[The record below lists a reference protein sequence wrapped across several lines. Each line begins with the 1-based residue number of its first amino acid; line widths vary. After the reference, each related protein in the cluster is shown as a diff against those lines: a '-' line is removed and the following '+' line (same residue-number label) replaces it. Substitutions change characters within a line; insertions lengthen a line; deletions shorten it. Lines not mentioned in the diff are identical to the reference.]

1 MAAGGKRR
9 CPLLLLTNLILQ
21 VIVSAAAGLPALHVE
36 PAHLHDLVEQEN
48 KTVQITVS
56 MNKEQYEAASASGD
70 QWRISA
76 RSMHPN
82 VADTQL
88 TGEGQAD
95 DDDAEIS
102 YTAPFN
108 ASALSKFAAPQEEEK
123 SGKNGSD
130 VTASKKLPS
139 SSRYY
144 SMQTALTVR
153 GKLLGKTGV
162 EIRLVRMDMSPY
174 APGAPR
180 ATHDVR
186 RLDSND
192 EDEEMRE
199 WRLAEEE
206 GEESTSKVMDVWV
219 KRGGDSER
227 LTRIFV
233 GTLMVL
239 IPMANIL
246 MGCELDMGIVVET
259 IKRPTAP
266 LIGMTTQF
274 LIMPTLAYFI
284 AKSVFIPYKEYS
296 LALGLFVTGCA
307 PSGGASN
314 FWTILLD
321 GNVNLSVTMTF
332 LSTIASLFFMPLWL
346 TLLGEE
352 FLVGFSSGS
361 TIKVPYAKIG
371 SSLAS
376 LVGPLLIG
384 VLIARCKPAL
394 AAKARKIMRPFIIF
408 VLVFVVGF
416 GAVSNL
422 YMFRMI
428 TTRALVGGLLLP
440 WCGFMFGCFAAIFTR
455 RAPGDVTAIAIET
468 GIQNTGVAILLL
480 KFSFPTPDSDI
491 SSLLPV
497 IVACFTPGPLLAGA
511 AIHMLL
517 KWWKK
522 RNGEDEDVE
531 KSAPSGGSP
540 SLNLVAPSPDP
551 AGKEVRLVLPAG
563 DQPSTGLMMIELQQ
577 VQQSQHVQP
586 MPSRA
591 EA

>member
-1 MAAGGKRR
+1 MAAARRR

-21 VIVSAAAGLPALHVE
+21 VIVTAAAGLPALRVE
-36 PAHLHDLVEQEN
+36 PSYLHDLVEQEN

-56 MNKEQYEAASASGD
+56 MTKEQYEASNAAGD

-76 RSMHPN
+76 RSLHPN
-82 VADTQL
+82 VADTKL
-88 TGEGQAD
+88 TGEGQGD
-95 DDDAEIS
+95 DEDTEEMSFTPA
-102 YTAPFN
+102 FN
-108 ASALSKFAAPQEEEK
+108 ASSLSRVKTEGEEK
-123 SGKNGSD
+123 GK
-130 VTASKKLPS
+130 TEQ
-139 SSRYY
+139 YY
-144 SMQTALTVR
+144 TLETALTVR

-162 EIRLVRMDMSPY
+162 EIRLVRMDASPY
-174 APGAPR
+174 APTAPR
-180 ATHDVR
+180 ASHDIR
-186 RLDSND
+186 ALASKEEGGLREWRMM
-192 EDEEMRE
+192 EDEE
-199 WRLAEEE
+199 
-206 GEESTSKVMDVWV
+206 ESTKEVIDVWV

-246 MGCELDMGIVVET
+246 MGCELDLGIVLET

-266 LIGMTTQF
+266 LIGMVTQF

-284 AKSVFIPYKEYS
+284 AKSVFVPYQEYS

-307 PSGGASN
+307 PGGGASN

-332 LSTIASLFFMPLWL
+332 LSTLASLFFMPLWL
-346 TLLGEE
+346 SLLGQE
-352 FLVGFSSGS
+352 FLVGFSTGS
-361 TIKVPYAKIG
+361 IIKVPYAKIG
-371 SSLAS
+371 SSLGS

-384 VLIARCKPAL
+384 VLIARWKPAL

-408 VLVFVVGF
+408 VLIFVVAF
-416 GAVSNL
+416 GALSNL
-422 YMFRMI
+422 YMFKMI
-428 TTRALVGGLLLP
+428 TTRALIGGLLLP
-440 WCGFMFGCFAAIFTR
+440 WCGFMFGCFAAIFAR
-455 RAPGDVTAIAIET
+455 RSPGDVTAIAIET

-511 AIHMLL
+511 AVHMLL
-517 KWWKK
+517 KRIQKK
-522 RNGEDEDVE
+522 NGGSPDVE
-531 KSAPSGGSP
+531 KSAPSSDSP
-540 SLNLVAPSPDP
+540 IPLNLVAPSPDT
-551 AGKEVRLVLPAG
+551 AVKEAIRLSLPAG
-563 DQPSTGLMMIELQQ
+563 DQPHTGLMKDEQQ
-577 VQQSQHVQP
+577 P
-586 MPSRA
+586 IASRA

>member
-1 MAAGGKRR
+1 MAAARRR

-21 VIVSAAAGLPALHVE
+21 VIVTAAAGLPALRVE
-36 PAHLHDLVEQEN
+36 PAYLHDLIEQEN

-56 MNKEQYEAASASGD
+56 MTKEQYETANAAGD

-76 RSMHPN
+76 RSLHPN
-82 VADTQL
+82 VADTKL
-88 TGEGQAD
+88 DDGGQGD
-95 DDDAEIS
+95 DDDTEEIS
-102 YTAPFN
+102 FTPSFN
-108 ASALSKFAAPQEEEK
+108 ASSLSMKEQERDEK
-123 SGKNGSD
+123 GEKIE
-130 VTASKKLPS
+130 
-139 SSRYY
+139 RYY
-144 SMQTALTVR
+144 SLETALTVR

-162 EIRLVRMDMSPY
+162 EIRLVRMDASPY
-174 APGAPR
+174 APSAPR
-180 ATHDVR
+180 ASHDIRSLESAEAEGVI
-186 RLDSND
+186 
-192 EDEEMRE
+192 RE
-199 WRLAEEE
+199 LIGTE
-206 GEESTSKVMDVWV
+206 GEEESTKEVIDVWV

-233 GTLMVL
+233 GTLMIL

-246 MGCELDMGIVVET
+246 MGCELDLGIVLDT
-259 IKRPTAP
+259 IKRPMGP

-274 LIMPTLAYFI
+274 LVMPTLAYFI
-284 AKSVFIPYKEYS
+284 ARSVFVPYQEYS

-307 PSGGASN
+307 PGGGASN

-332 LSTIASLFFMPLWL
+332 LSTLASLFFMPLWL
-346 TLLGEE
+346 SLLGKE

-361 TIKVPYAKIG
+361 VIKVPYAKIG

-384 VLIARCKPAL
+384 VAIARWKPAL
-394 AAKARKIMRPFIIF
+394 AARARKIMRPFIIF
-408 VLVFVVGF
+408 VLIFVVAF
-416 GAVSNL
+416 GALSNL

-428 TTRALVGGLLLP
+428 TTRALIGGLLLP
-440 WCGFMFGCFAAIFTR
+440 WCGFMFGCFAAIFAR
-455 RAPGDVTAIAIET
+455 RSPGDVTAIAIET

-517 KWWKK
+517 KWMQK
-522 RNGEDEDVE
+522 RNGESPDVE
-531 KSAPSGGSP
+531 KSVAPSSP
-540 SLNLVAPSPDP
+540 IPLNLVAPSVDST
-551 AGKEVRLVLPAG
+551 AKEAIRLSLPAG
-563 DQPSTGLMMIELQQ
+563 DQPHTGLMLDE
-577 VQQSQHVQP
+577 VQP
-586 MPSRA
+586 PPPVVASRA
-591 EA
+591 EP